1 LENLPEPLKKVV
13 DHFASLPGLGPKSA
27 LRIALYLLTIPAQ
40 EVEAFGDAIISLR
53 STLTI
58 CEECGG
64 FSDKSPCKLCADPSR
79 DHSILCVVPD
89 WDGVM
94 VLERTRLFKGRYLV
108 LGGLLSPIDGK
119 NESAL
124 RLELLRRRLSKGEV
138 KEIILALGATRDS
151 EMTESFLKDLI
162 AKEFPKIQVT
172 RLAQGIPVGSE
183 LKYVDKETLKQS
195 LTFRQRL

>member
-1 LENLPEPLKKVV
+1 M